1 MDDTTSDLRPTPAIA
16 IRIARPSDEASILDI
31 CLRTADAGKD
41 GTQCYSDP
49 RLPGFVWALP
59 YIRFCPENAFLLT
72 QGEQVMG
79 YCVAAPDT
87 IAFEE
92 RLEKEWWPMLKAELE
107 GFWPATP
114 YDENVLAYVLNAPRT
129 PARIT
134 DLYPAHLHINVLPE
148 LQKGGHGSRLINRQ
162 MQALSSSGVTGVH
175 LGINP
180 RNEGV
185 VSFYR
190 RFGLVEIGRT
200 PSIMMAMRLKDIP
213 AQGPVSTTGSAL
225 V

>member
-1 MDDTTSDLRPTPAIA
+1 MNDLNPLPAVA
-16 IRIARPSDEASILDI
+16 IRTARPSDEASIMDI

-59 YIRFCPENAFLLT
+59 YIRLCPDNAFVLT
-72 QGEQVMG
+72 HGEQVMG

-87 IAFEE
+87 VAFEE
-92 RLEKEWWPMLKAELE
+92 CLKKEWWPMLRAELQ
-107 GFWPATP
+107 GFSPGTP
-114 YDENVLAYVLNAPRT
+114 HDENVLAYIHNPPGT
-129 PARIT
+129 PSRIA

-148 LQKGGHGSRLINRQ
+148 LQKGGHGSRLFSRQ
-162 MQALSSSGVTGVH
+162 IQALTTSGVTGVH

-185 VSFYR
+185 VAFYR
-190 RFGLVEIGRT
+190 RFGLLEIGRT
-200 PSIMMAMRLKDIP
+200 PSIIMAMRLNHTP
-213 AQGPVSTTGSAL
+213 ACR
-225 V
+225 